1 MQRRVLITGAGS
13 GLGRALALRYAKAGA
28 AVACVDLQLQRAEE
42 THSLLAGS
50 GHCALQ
56 ADVGSD
62 DSMQALA
69 SEINTR
75 WSGVDV
81 LINNAGIASGGPLLD
96 APISEWREVL
106 EINLLGVVRGC
117 LAFLP
122 GMVERR
128 AGQVLNIASFA
139 AIAGAP
145 NIMSYGVAKSG
156 VLTLSEQLRAEMVAH
171 DVTVSVA
178 CPAFFRTNLL
188 QSWRG
193 SARMRGF
200 AERMMETS
208 ADSLDEVA
216 DRLFAGAERGD
227 FLILPTRKEKGRW
240 RIKRFF
246 PEFYFRKL
254 MAMTRRHG
262 AAHRPD

>member
-1 MQRRVLITGAGS
+1 
-13 GLGRALALRYAKAGA
+13 
-28 AVACVDLQLQRAEE
+28 
-42 THSLLAGS
+42 
-50 GHCALQ
+50 
-56 ADVGSD
+56 
-62 DSMQALA
+62 
-69 SEINTR
+69 
-75 WSGVDV
+75 
-81 LINNAGIASGGPLLD
+81 PLLD
-96 APISEWREVL
+96 APIAEWREAL

-122 GMVERR
+122 GMVERH

-156 VLTLSEQLRAEMVAH
+156 VLTLSEQLRAEMAAH
-171 DVTVSVA
+171 GVTVSVA

-193 SARMRGF
+193 SERMRGF

-216 DRLFAGAERGD
+216 DRLFAAAERGD
-227 FLILPTRKEKGRW
+227 FLILP
-240 RIKRFF
+240 
-246 PEFYFRKL
+246 
-254 MAMTRRHG
+254 
-262 AAHRPD
+262 

>member
-13 GLGRALALRYAKAGA
+13 GLGRALALRYAATGA
-28 AVACVDLQLQRAEE
+28 ALVCVDLDLARAEE
-42 THSLLAGS
+42 TVGMLS
-50 GHCALQ
+50 GTGHGALQ

-62 DSMQALA
+62 ASMQALA
-69 SEINTR
+69 EAVTGR
-75 WSGVDV
+75 WAGVDV
-81 LINNAGIASGGPLLD
+81 LVNNAGIASGGPLLD
-96 APISEWREVL
+96 APIEEWREVL

-117 LAFLP
+117 RAFLP
-122 GMVERR
+122 GMIERGR
-128 AGQVLNIASFA
+128 GQVLNIASFA

-156 VLTLSEQLRAEMVAH
+156 VLTLSEQLRAEMHPKGIA
-171 DVTVSVA
+171 VSVA

-208 ADSLDEVA
+208 VDSLDEVA
-216 DRLFAGAERGD
+216 DKLFAAAERGQ
-227 FLILPTRKEKGRW
+227 FLILPTRREAGRW

-246 PEFYFRKL
+246 PEFYFRQL
-254 MAMTRRHG
+254 MRLTRSPGVDKGR
-262 AAHRPD
+262 